1 MIDSFR
7 FSTCIYISNLDHRS
21 SQVLGVMVPIC
32 LLLFFFLTFLCVSS
46 CNLRLTTFFP
56 LEGF

>member
-7 FSTCIYISNLDHRS
+7 FSTCIYFKFGS
-21 SQVLGVMVPIC
+21 SIVTSSWRDGSD
-32 LLLFFFLTFLCVSS
+32 LLASFFFLTFLCVSS